1 MLKVLGIDDEQGIL
15 DVVKIICKKVGLDFE
30 GSLSGEEALD
40 LFNKGFYDIVIVDY
54 FMEKINGDEV
64 VRKIREYN
72 ENVYIILLTGY
83 SSKIDGITALK
94 ELDVDSYSEKNVNL
108 NDLMLKLLI
117 AIKSV
122 RKYKASDNQTIE
134 FGAKLRKVRE
144 LNGLDQKELAGIIN
158 ISRQAITNY
167 ENNLNT
173 PKIKHII
180 RLSDYFNV
188 PTDYFLK

>member
-15 DVVKIICKKVGLDFE
+15 DVVEIICNRVGLEFE
-30 GSLSGEEALD
+30 GSLSGGEALE

-83 SSKIDGITALK
+83 SNKIDGITALK
-94 ELDVDSYSEKNVNL
+94 TLDVDSYAEKNVNL

-122 RKYKASDNQTIE
+122 GKYKLSENQTTN

-144 LNGLDQKELAGIIN
+144 LNGLDQKELASIIN

-173 PKIKHII
+173 PKIKHVI
-180 RLSDYFNV
+180 RLSEYFNV

>member
-1 MLKVLGIDDEQGIL
+1 MLRVLGIDDEQGIL
-15 DVVKIICKKVGLDFE
+15 DVVAIICKRVGLEFE
-30 GSLSGEEALD
+30 GSLSGEAALD

-83 SSKIDGITALK
+83 SSKIDGVTALK
-94 ELDVDSYSEKNVNL
+94 TLDVDSYSEKNVNL
-108 NDLMLKLLI
+108 NDLMLKLFI
-117 AIKSV
+117 AKKSV
-122 RKYKASDNQTIE
+122 SKYKMSDSHSID
-134 FGAKLRKVRE
+134 FGSKLRKLRE
-144 LNGLDQKELAGIIN
+144 LNGLDQKELAAIIN
-158 ISRQAITNY
+158 ISRQAVTNY

-173 PKIKHII
+173 PKIKHVIK
-180 RLSDYFNV
+180 LSEYFNV